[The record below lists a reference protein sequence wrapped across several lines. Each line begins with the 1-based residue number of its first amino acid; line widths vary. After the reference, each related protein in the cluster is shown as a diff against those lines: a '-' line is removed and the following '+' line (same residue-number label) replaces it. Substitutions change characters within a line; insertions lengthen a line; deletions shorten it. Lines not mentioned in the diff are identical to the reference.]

1 LNDLLS
7 LIFERRRAEMSWE
20 GRIDELPKLMR
31 EKMNGEDKGID

>member
-1 LNDLLS
+1 LS
-7 LIFERRRAEMSWE
+7 LIFEGRRAKMSWE